1 MDYTQFSVAEFADDP
16 FFRSWVNGT
25 NREADAFWEGW
36 LSRHPEKRAEVQQ
49 ARQLVSMLAAYQP
62 PPLSPTE
69 LAQEVGKFR
78 RATADRTIPFGPG
91 RATEPAGH
99 PGTGLGAWRHW
110 QRWAAVLAG
119 LLMLAGA
126 GYLLNDRWL
135 HPAHTVRTPLGGLR
149 ELTLPDGSVVTLNAN
164 TTLTYG
170 RDWSLPA
177 PREVWLD
184 GEAFF
189 KVVKKS
195 AGGERVKFIVH
206 TGNLQVEVLGTQF
219 NVAHRR
225 GATQVVLSEGKVQ
238 LSSAQLATEGALLM
252 QPGEYA
258 ALSGEDTAFR
268 TRRVEPDVYSSWR
281 QNKLIFEAMPLSQV
295 AQLLEDNYGLRVTF
309 GEPALAREQF
319 TATIPTR
326 DPDVL
331 LSALAESFNLEVRRS
346 GNQVR
351 LTPNP

>member
-1 MDYTQFSVAEFADDP
+1 MDYAQFSVAEFADDP

-25 NREADAFWEGW
+25 SREADAFWESW

-49 ARQLVSMLAAYQP
+49 ARQLVSMLDAYHP
-62 PPLSPTE
+62 PQLSASE
-69 LAQEVGKFR
+69 LEQEVGKFR
-78 RATADRTIPFGPG
+78 RATAGRAIPFAPG
-91 RATEPAGH
+91 RATAPAGQ
-99 PGTGLGAWRHW
+99 PGPWRHW

-170 RDWSLPA
+170 RDWSAPA
-177 PREVWLD
+177 PREVWLE

-189 KVVKKS
+189 KVVKKK
-195 AGGERVKFIVH
+195 AGGAGVKFIVH

-238 LSSAQLATEGALLM
+238 LSSAQLATADTLLM
-252 QPGEYA
+252 QPGQYA
-258 ALSGEDTAFR
+258 ALSEEDTAFR
-268 TRRVEPDVYSSWR
+268 TRRVEPALYSSWR